1 MRISGER
8 RHSERRRVLYA
19 GEIIAAG
26 REPEAIE
33 CTIRSL
39 SCDGAALRAPADAPR
54 AFDLKVVRDGT
65 VRQAQTVWPSATCAG
80 WPFSTNRPA
89 IALRRCR
96 QRICA
101 ACFGS

>member
-54 AFDLKVVRDGT
+54 SCATALSGRRRRFG
-65 VRQAQTVWPSATCAG
+65 PSATCAG
-80 WPFSTNRPA
+80 
-89 IALRRCR
+89 
-96 QRICA
+96 
-101 ACFGS
+101 